1 MSLSKKVVVIW
12 AGMWWFSSALL
23 LAKQW
28 YDVTI
33 IEKNDRPGW
42 RLNLLEKKWYKRDMW
57 PSRYLMPDI
66 FENFFTSLGKDI
78 TDYLDLIQL
87 TPSYR
92 VYYTQK
98 EWETDTQPFFMD
110 IYTDIEKTK
119 AEFEKLE
126 PGSGKQLEKYLAA
139 ARKAY
144 PLAME
149 NFVFKDY
156 DSIWQTLTRK
166 NLTSA
171 LHLNVFSTVYRYV
184 SRFINNEDLKKVLL
198 YTTVF
203 LWTSPYEAS
212 AAYNIMSHLDFN
224 EGVFYPKWWIYEISR
239 ALEALA
245 HEFEVKVVY
254 NSPVDKIIVE
264 NNSVTWV
271 KSGKNIYTADIVISN
286 ADMRY
291 TETQLLEK
299 DHQTYPESYRSKK
312 TMSPSGFIMYLG
324 VDGKLPQLQH
334 HTLVFANDW
343 KSWFDKIF
351 HKPERSD
358 SPNYYICKPSHLDP
372 TVAPPGK
379 ENLFIFVPIAP
390 GMDEKKDFLKKYG
403 DKILDDIAK
412 NCNIPDIKKRI
423 EVAEYFS
430 TMDFRSHYNAYKGT
444 ALGLAHTFS
453 QSAVLRPK
461 NQSKKVQGLYYAGGY
476 TTPGIWVP
484 MCLLSG
490 QLVVEKIMKTTK

>member
-1 MSLSKKVVVIW
+1 
-12 AGMWWFSSALL
+12 MWGFSSALL
-23 LAKQW
+23 LAKKW

-33 IEKNDRPGW
+33 IEKNDRPGG
-42 RLNLLEKKWYKRDMW
+42 RLNLLEKKWYKWDMW

-66 FENFFTSLGKDI
+66 FENFFTALGKNLK
-78 TDYLDLIQL
+78 DYLSLVQL

-92 VYYTQK
+92 VYYAQK
-98 EWETDTQPFFMD
+98 EWEVHAKPFFMD
-110 IYTDIEKTK
+110 IYTDIKKTK
-119 AEFEKLE
+119 AEFEKME
-126 PGSGKQLEKYLAA
+126 AWSWEQLEKYLSV

-144 PLAME
+144 PIAMK
-149 NFVFKDY
+149 NFVFKNY
-156 DSIWQTLTRK
+156 NTVRELFTWKNFKSIF
-166 NLTSA
+166 S
-171 LHLNVFSTVYRYV
+171 LNIFSTLYRYV
-184 SRFINNEDLKKVLL
+184 SRFIKNEDLKKVLL

-224 EGVFYPKWWIYEISR
+224 EWVFYPQWGIYEISR
-239 ALEALA
+239 ALESIA
-245 HEFEVKVVY
+245 HEFNVKIIY

-264 NNSVTWV
+264 DGTISWV
-271 KSGKNIYTADIVISN
+271 QSGKNIHTADIVISN

-299 DHQTYPESYRSKK
+299 DYQTYPESYRAKK

-343 KSWFDKIF
+343 KIWFDKIF
-351 HKPERSD
+351 HHPERSD
-358 SPNYYICKPSHLDP
+358 SPNYYICKPSHVDP

-379 ENLFIFVPIAP
+379 ENLFVFVPIAP
-390 GMDEKKDFLKKYG
+390 GLDKKKEFLKKYG

-412 NCNIPDIKKRI
+412 NCNIPDIKNRI

-430 TMDFRSHYNAYKGT
+430 TMDFRMHYNAYKWT

-461 NQSKKVQGLYYAGGY
+461 NTSKKVKGLYYAGGY

-490 QLVVEKIMKTTK
+490 QLVAEKIIKKNI